1 MSDFMTR
8 FNGLRDARDFAGI
21 IDAIPYARMMGVGVS
36 LSAEGEGEGDLL
48 FSLPFSAHNVGNTT
62 LPALHG
68 GLIGGFLENAALIHL
83 MWNRESLETPKIVDF
98 SLDYLRPG
106 RPQTLFARCEITKQ
120 GKRVAH
126 VLIEAWQERPDK
138 PVAVARAHFLL
149 TTHTAN

>member
-1 MSDFMTR
+1 MSKFLQS
-8 FNGLRDARDFAGI
+8 FNALRDEKRYHEI
-21 IDAIPYARMMGVGVS
+21 IDAIPYARMIGVEFCEDEQGV
-36 LSAEGEGEGDLL
+36 LL
-48 FSLPFSAHNVGNTT
+48 FSLPFAQRNVGNPT

-106 RPQTLFARCEITKQ
+106 RAQTLFARCEITKQ

-126 VLIEAWQERPDK
+126 VLIEAWQDNPER

-149 TTHTAN
+149 ATISAN

>member
-1 MSDFMTR
+1 MSDFINR
-8 FNGLRDARDFAGI
+8 FNQLRDERDFVGI
-21 IDAIPYARMMGVGVS
+21 IDAIPYARLMGVEFG
-36 LSAEGEGEGDLL
+36 LSGDSEGDLL
-48 FSLPFSAHNVGNTT
+48 FSLPFAERNVGNTA

-83 MWNRESLETPKIVDF
+83 MWNRESLEAPKIVDF

-126 VLIEAWQERPDK
+126 VLIEAWQDSQDK

-149 TTHTAN
+149 ATRAA

>member
-1 MSDFMTR
+1 MSNFISR
-8 FNGLRDARDFAGI
+8 FNALRDEKRFADI
-21 IDAIPYARMMGVGVS
+21 IDAIPYARMMGVEFE
-36 LSAEGEGEGDLL
+36 LAGEGEGDLL
-48 FSLPFSAHNVGNTT
+48 FSLPFAERNVGNTT

-126 VLIEAWQERPDK
+126 VLIEAWQDSPKK

-149 TTHTAN
+149 TTTTAN

>member
-1 MSDFMTR
+1 MSDFILR
-8 FNGLRDARDFAGI
+8 FNALRDERRFADI
-21 IDAIPYARMMGVGVS
+21 IEAIPYARMMGVEFG
-36 LSAEGEGEGDLL
+36 LGDRGEGDLL
-48 FSLPFSAHNVGNTT
+48 FSLPFAERNVGNTA

-98 SLDYLRPG
+98 SIDYLRPG
-106 RPQTLFARCEITKQ
+106 RPHTLHARCEITKQ

-126 VLIEAWQERPDK
+126 VLIEAWQDSPDK

-149 TTHTAN
+149 ATRTTN

>member
-1 MSDFMTR
+1 MSQFIQK
-8 FNGLRDARDFAGI
+8 FNQLREQRCYREI
-21 IDAIPYARMMGVGVS
+21 IDSIPYARMMGVEFCQDEQGK
-36 LSAEGEGEGDLL
+36 LL
-48 FSLPFSAHNVGNTT
+48 FSLPFAERNVGNTT

-106 RPQTLFARCEITKQ
+106 RSKTLYARCVITKQ

-126 VLIEAWQERPDK
+126 VLIEAWQDNPDK

-149 TTHTAN
+149 TALSAN